1 VGDESSATAHAGRL
15 LELCEE
21 TGSKTYQPMLYF
33 ALGLIDLWLER
44 FAEARHAFENVW
56 CHRSSG
62 LFEPSAYGALAVALL
77 EDGEPERARQLSDQS
92 IEDQGRGARMWSW
105 HTYLLRAEFLRRSE
119 GGDARD
125 EIEHVLGKAAELI
138 ETAGA
143 MAMLPFLNTQRAH
156 LACLDG
162 DSAAW
167 QRELDEARRLFEQM
181 RAPARVAWIDELA
194 AEFSS

>member
-1 VGDESSATAHAGRL
+1 
-15 LELCEE
+15 
-21 TGSKTYQPMLYF
+21 
-33 ALGLIDLWLER
+33 
-44 FAEARHAFENVW
+44 
-56 CHRSSG
+56 
-62 LFEPSAYGALAVALL
+62 
-77 EDGEPERARQLSDQS
+77 
-92 IEDQGRGARMWSW
+92 MWSW

-119 GGDARD
+119 GKGARD

-143 MAMLPFLNTQRAH
+143 VAMLPFLNTQRAH
-156 LACLDG
+156 LARLDG

-181 RAPARVAWIDELA
+181 GAPARVAWIDELA